1 MLPFMSSDGSLE
13 GMPVSLSDV
22 AHAVGVSRATASKAL
37 NGRRDVSATT
47 RAKVLAA
54 AKGLGYERIGSV
66 SKASYPVIALVADD
80 FIGSY
85 AVDILR
91 GAATSALTAG
101 VALVTL
107 YTPANPPPGVRV
119 PLTDEWFDMVKMQ
132 NWLGVIVVTSRLSA
146 RQLNKVSTIDLPL
159 VAIDPANALPPH
171 VASIGATNW
180 NGGVEATQH
189 LLDLGHKRIAFIRGT
204 TGSVPS
210 AERMQG
216 YLSALG
222 MRGMAPDTRLIVGDD
237 FSHAAGRRAAHELLE
252 LPRTKRP
259 TAIFASSDSLA
270 LGVYE
275 AAYARGFSIPKDLS
289 VVGFDDSMIAEITTP
304 GLTTVRQ
311 PLEDMGA
318 AAVRYLVDV
327 SKGRT
332 TTSGPLRLATQ
343 LVIRASTAP
352 PPGL

>member
-1 MLPFMSSDGSLE
+1 MLSAMSADSSTG
-13 GMPVSLSDV
+13 GMPVTLGDV
-22 AHAVGVSRATASKAL
+22 ANAVGVSKATASKAL
-37 NGRRDVSATT
+37 NGRRDVSVATRT
-47 RAKVLAA
+47 KVQAA
-54 AKGLGYERIGSV
+54 AKGLGYERIGSA
-66 SKASYPVIALVADD
+66 SKASYPVVAMVADD
-80 FIGSY
+80 FIGTY
-85 AVDILR
+85 ALDILR
-91 GAATSALTAG
+91 GAATSAVASG

-107 YTPANPPPGVRV
+107 YTPANPPPGVHV
-119 PLTDEWFDMVKMQ
+119 PLTDEWFDTVKMQ
-132 NWLGVIVVTSRLSA
+132 DWLGVIVVTSRLST
-146 RQLNKVSTIDLPL
+146 RQLNKVSAIDLPL
-159 VAIDPANALPPH
+159 VVIDPANALPPH

-210 AERMQG
+210 AERLQG

-222 MRGMAPDTRLIVGDD
+222 MRGMAPDPQLIVGDE
-237 FSHAAGRRAAHELLE
+237 FSYAAGSRAARDLLS
-252 LPRTKRP
+252 LPQGIRP
-259 TAIFASSDSLA
+259 TAIFASADSLA

-275 AAYARGFSIPKDLS
+275 AAHEHGLSIPKDLS

-327 SKGRT
+327 GKGRPT
-332 TTSGPLRLATQ
+332 TTGPLRLATR

-352 PPGL
+352 PPPR

>member
-1 MLPFMSSDGSLE
+1 MRMSSE
-13 GMPVSLSDV
+13 GVKPGVPVTLGDL
-22 AHAVGVSRATASKAL
+22 ATMVGVSRATASKAL
-37 NGRRDVSATT
+37 NGRRDVSVGT
-47 RAKVLAA
+47 RARVLAA
-54 AKGLGYERIGSV
+54 AKEVGYERSASGAS
-66 SKASYPVIALVADD
+66 ASYPVIALVADD

-85 AVDILR
+85 ALDILY
-91 GAATSALTAG
+91 GAATSALMSG

-107 YTPANPPPGVRV
+107 YTPKEAPPGVRV
-119 PLTDEWFDMVKMQ
+119 PLTDEWLDMVKAQ
-132 NWLGVIVVTSRLSA
+132 DWLGIIVVTTRLST
-146 RQLNKVSTIDLPL
+146 RQLNKVSAIDLPL
-159 VAIDPANALPPH
+159 VVIDPANALPPH

-210 AERMQG
+210 AERLQG

-222 MRGMAPDTRLIVGDD
+222 MRGMAPDARWIIGDE
-237 FSHAAGRRAAHELLE
+237 FSHAAGRRAAHALLD
-252 LPRTKRP
+252 LPPTKRP
-259 TAIFASSDSLA
+259 TAIFASADSLA

-275 AAYARGFSIPKDLS
+275 AAHARGFSIPRDLS

-304 GLTTVRQ
+304 GLTTIRQ
-311 PLEDMGA
+311 PLGDMGA
-318 AAVRYLVDV
+318 AAVRHLVDL

-332 TTSGPLRLATQ
+332 TTSGPMRLATQ

-352 PPGL
+352 PPAL

>member
-1 MLPFMSSDGSLE
+1 MLLVMTPVGSPESASVTLN
-13 GMPVSLSDV
+13 DV
-22 AHAVGVSRATASKAL
+22 AHAAGVSKATASKAL
-37 NGRRDVSATT
+37 NGRRDVSAGT

-54 AKGLGYERIGSV
+54 AKGLGYERIGSA

-85 AVDILR
+85 ALDILR

-107 YTPANPPPGVRV
+107 YTPAKPPPGVRV
-119 PLTDEWFDMVKMQ
+119 PLTDEWFDMVKAQ
-132 NWLGVIVVTSRLSA
+132 DWLSIIVVTSRLSP
-146 RQLNKVSTIDLPL
+146 RQLNKVSSIDLPL
-159 VAIDPANALPPH
+159 IAIDPANALPPH

-189 LLDLGHKRIAFIRGT
+189 LLDLGHRRIAHIRGT

-210 AERMQG
+210 AERLQG

-222 MRGMAPDTRLIVGDD
+222 MRGMAPDTRLIVGDN
-237 FSHAAGRRAAHELLE
+237 FSHGAGRKAAHDLLT
-252 LPRTKRP
+252 LPPSKQP

-275 AAYARGFSIPKDLS
+275 AAHERGFSIPNDLS
-289 VVGFDDSMIAEITTP
+289 VVGFDDSMIAEIATP

-318 AAVRYLVDV
+318 AAVRFLVDV
-327 SKGRT
+327 RKGRP
-332 TTSGPLRLATQ
+332 TTSGPLRFATY
-343 LVIRASTAP
+343 LVIRGSTAAP
-352 PPGL
+352 SRR